1 VIHTVSIFLCLF
13 SISLHL
19 KNQALDTKCQPNY
32 ISYKQTGKFTKI
44 VLDYIEAVPE
54 LKEFY
59 EHEVDLEGI
68 KAAIE
73 ARKSFDTNRRLLVD
87 QFEQQY
93 KDHNDCEA
101 VKANVHQ
108 LLDENT
114 FTICTAHQPNIFTGH
129 LYFIYKILHIIK
141 ISDSLKMKMPEYNFV
156 PVFFMGSEDADLAE
170 LNHIVIDG
178 EKYEWKTKQTGAVG
192 RMKVDNDL
200 LILVESISGRLKVE
214 KYGNSII
221 SLMRACFTKGRTIE
235 EATFLFVHELFK
247 EFGLLILLP
256 DNADYKKEMLSIF
269 EDDIFN
275 HTSSKIVNETS
286 EKLAKNF
293 KAQAY
298 PREINL
304 FYLKDSLRNRIVQ
317 VNDHYVVHD
326 TEIVFSKDEIKKELN
341 SYPERFSPNVVLRGL
356 FQEFIL
362 PDVAWIGGGGELA
375 YWLQLKDLFKHYS
388 VPYPVLVVRNS
399 FLIIDEKC
407 NQLLTKLN
415 LNPADL
421 FKGQEKLLN
430 EIVKNGSKAQLNLA
444 PEIQQFRVV
453 YDKIKILAS
462 AVDTTLGEHTAALET
477 KHLKTLSALEK
488 KMLRAEKRK
497 FETQKNQLRKIFS
510 TLFPDNGLQE
520 RTENFMLFYSKWG
533 NDFIKIL
540 YENSLTLQQEFCI
553 TMIED

>member
-1 VIHTVSIFLCLF
+1 M
-13 SISLHL
+13 SLHFPL
-19 KNQALDTKCQPNY
+19 PFLYIFAPKNQALDTKNQPNY
-32 ISYKQTGKFTKI
+32 ISFKQTGKFTKI
-44 VLDYIEAVPE
+44 VLDYIDAVPE

-73 ARKSFDTNRRLLVD
+73 ARKAFDTNRRLLVD
-87 QFEQQY
+87 QFERQY
-93 KDHNDCEA
+93 KDQNGCEV
-101 VKANVHQ
+101 VKTNMYQ

-141 ISDSLKMKMPEYNFV
+141 ISDSLKIKMPEYNFV

-178 EKYEWKTKQTGAVG
+178 QNYEWKTKQTGAVG

-200 LILVESISGRLKVE
+200 LILIDAISGRLKVE

-256 DNADYKKEMLSIF
+256 DNAAYKKEMLSIF

-304 FYLKDSLRNRIVQ
+304 FYLKDNLRNRIVQ
-317 VNDHYVVHD
+317 VDDHYVVHD
-326 TEIVFSKDEIKKELN
+326 TDIVFSKEEIRNELQ
-341 SYPERFSPNVVLRGL
+341 SHPERFSPNVVLRGL

-388 VPYPVLVVRNS
+388 VPYPMLVVRNS

-407 NQLLTKLN
+407 SQLLIKLN

-421 FKGQEKLLN
+421 FKGQENLLN
-430 EIVKNGSKAQLNLA
+430 EIVKNESKSQLNLA
-444 PEIQQFRVV
+444 PEIQQFREV
-453 YDKIKILAS
+453 YDKIKVLAS
-462 AVDTTLGEHTAALET
+462 AVDTTLSQHAAALET

-497 FETQKNQLRKIFS
+497 FETQKNQLRK
-510 TLFPDNGLQE
+510 
-520 RTENFMLFYSKWG
+520 YSRRYFLIMGCRKEP
-533 NDFIKIL
+533 KIL
-540 YENSLTLQQEFCI
+540 CCFIQNWV
-553 TMIED
+553 MIF